1 MATQTKTRQWKLCY
15 TVQIVTSGSVG
26 TTRIYAF
33 TSRGLTEESVIRRAA
48 NENGVSKRECRLV
61 GIDFIR

>member
-1 MATQTKTRQWKLCY
+1 MTTQTKTREWKLCY
-15 TVQIVTSGSVG
+15 TVQIVTLGSVG

-48 NENGVSKRECRLV
+48 TENGVRKRECRLI
-61 GIDFIR
+61 GIDYSR